1 MRTFKVEVISGT
13 VVVSSSTVEAA
24 LPFKAAER
32 HAQKPV
38 TLRRKENE
46 WIRVTELNGE
56 HRMFAYTVRHSAQ
69 PSSS

>member
-1 MRTFKVEVISGT
+1 MRAFRVDLISGT

-32 HAQKPV
+32 HVQKPV
-38 TLRRKENE
+38 TLRCQENE
-46 WIRVTELNGE
+46 WIRVTELNSVY
-56 HRMFAYTVRHSAQ
+56 RMFAYTVRRSAP